1 MGFLLRED
9 WFGYMSLAF
18 IFVDGMGWD
27 GIMEW
32 LVSIFVFWDCGDDI
46 VGGGIGL
53 DEILVWIWYHW
64 KQNYKERI
72 KEILGVKHKDKSK
85 QFYFFHF
92 SLFVFAKL
100 ARFLSLRMVFMF
112 FWYFHIWNYCLQ
124 VGLFGLLKGKA
135 YC

>member
-1 MGFLLRED
+1 
-9 WFGYMSLAF
+9 
-18 IFVDGMGWD
+18 MGWD

-72 KEILGVKHKDKSK
+72 KEILGVKHKDRSK

-92 SLFVFAKL
+92 SLFVFANWLDFYLSECFSCFFDIFTFGIIVFKL
-100 ARFLSLRMVFMF
+100 D
-112 FWYFHIWNYCLQ
+112 CL
-124 VGLFGLLKGKA
+124 V
-135 YC
+135 C

>member
-46 VGGGIGL
+46 VSGGIGL

-72 KEILGVKHKDKSK
+72 KEILGVKHKDRSK
-85 QFYFFHF
+85 QFYFFPF
-92 SLFVFAKL
+92 STF
-100 ARFLSLRMVFMF
+100 
-112 FWYFHIWNYCLQ
+112 CLCKI
-124 VGLFGLLKGKA
+124 G
-135 YC
+135 